1 MSSMYTLISRCSQN
15 KMVASSPNTC
25 SWPHIN
31 QALAT
36 AMDET
41 EKAYMSMEKSATTI
55 IFPHDG
61 ENE

>member
-1 MSSMYTLISRCSQN
+1 MYNVKHVHFNFPDVLKTKWC
-15 KMVASSPNTC
+15 T
-25 SWPHIN
+25 SWPHIH

-41 EKAYMSMEKSATTI
+41 EKAYLSMENSATTVI
-55 IFPHDG
+55 SPHDG